1 MKVAPRFNDG
11 VIRALQ
17 DNTYKIDVYSIEYT
31 NYVEVSE
38 ADIDRIFQFE
48 NENEGLFKFQ
58 DLSLGYS
65 EIDKL
70 SIKGILGLIPP
81 MFSKPIILTNIDE
94 YSLDKTIIGK
104 EIKLKELGKIEGRE
118 IFYFDLAL
126 SSGDNCSAPDT
137 YVRHITN
144 DKKIYVSG
152 TDEFINLNFSYAP
165 VNKNFEL
172 VVKLRGVRV

>member
-38 ADIDRIFQFE
+38 ADIDRIFQLE

-81 MFSKPIILTNIDE
+81 TF
-94 YSLDKTIIGK
+94 
-104 EIKLKELGKIEGRE
+104 
-118 IFYFDLAL
+118 
-126 SSGDNCSAPDT
+126 
-137 YVRHITN
+137 
-144 DKKIYVSG
+144 
-152 TDEFINLNFSYAP
+152 
-165 VNKNFEL
+165 
-172 VVKLRGVRV
+172 